1 MAFRTVGSAKRAGR
15 FIAALGD
22 MLELGQA
29 SAELHRGVGMDAANM
44 GVDRLYLVG
53 QFAKDLADGAVAGGL
68 KPKAIVVCPDVERLS
83 SLLEGEL
90 KTGDVLLVK
99 GSRAT
104 RMERVVWHLKQ
115 AFGTG

>member
-1 MAFRTVGSAKRAGR
+1 
-15 FIAALGD
+15 
-22 MLELGQA
+22 
-29 SAELHRGVGMDAANM
+29 MDAASM

-68 KPKAIVVCPDVERLS
+68 KPKAIVVCPDVDRLS
-83 SLLEGEL
+83 SLLEEEL

-115 AFGTG
+115 TFGTG